1 MSMPKLGTLIESA
14 IESRNMKLE
23 AVAELQGIIKR
34 RKFELLQ
41 HERKLEL
48 MQNSLLP
55 SIHNRKPRPIDF
67 GHPEDKREAAVI
79 SVLGGRF
86 QAARDLCGHSV
97 KVAAKLLGI
106 DRGDLLKIEL
116 GVDIGASPLWL
127 IKRAAEIYNV
137 SADYLLGLN
146 DDWDVDDPEIRKERD
161 FLSVMQRLHI
171 ENYSVVVNDQIRQ
184 DNRLRALNTAVAA
197 FGMAVQRISEV
208 FERFTSL
215 NPQFEEMPAGAP
227 VMRQIKVAEELG
239 QHAAC
244 VLKRYKCMPES
255 IAAHGDQLDAV
266 FPNNHLKER

>member
-1 MSMPKLGTLIESA
+1 MEMPKLGTLIEAA
-14 IESRNMKLE
+14 IESRNMELE
-23 AVAELQGIIKR
+23 AVAALQGIIKR

-55 SIHNRKPRPIDF
+55 SVHNRKPRPIDF

-106 DRGDLLKIEL
+106 DRGDLLKIEA
-116 GVDIGASPLWL
+116 GVDVGSPPLWL
-127 IKRAAEIYNV
+127 IRRAAENYIV
-137 SADYLLGLN
+137 PSDYLFGLCDN
-146 DDWDVDDPEIRKERD
+146 FDGDDPEAFRERD
-161 FLSVMQRLHI
+161 SIAIMQRLHV
-171 ENYSVVVNDQIRQ
+171 ENYNRVIAEQVRQ
-184 DNRLRALNTAVAA
+184 DNRLKALNTAVAS
-197 FGMAVQRISEV
+197 FGIAVQRINEV

-215 NPQFEEMPAGAP
+215 NPEFEDMPASAP
-227 VMRQIKVAEELG
+227 VLRQINIAEELG

-244 VLKRYKCMPES
+244 VLKRYKCLPDS
-255 IAAHGDQLDAV
+255 IAAHVDQLDEV
-266 FPNNHLKER
+266 FPNNVKSE